1 MTPATVPFRWRP
13 LPGSLPDARDHSGQG
28 DVLPPQDTVP
38 EFHADSTVLARL
50 YCPGCEPDADPFAEI
65 LDVHWCDAHMPP
77 RDGSDDGTVA
87 STIVV
92 SGSAEAGG
100 EGTDGGGEFFTAM
113 LGVPRARGPRVGETG
128 CGVDAY
134 AARARWDCSQP

>member
-1 MTPATVPFRWRP
+1 M
-13 LPGSLPDARDHSGQG
+13 
-28 DVLPPQDTVP
+28 P

-50 YCPGCEPDADPFAEI
+50 YCPGCEPDADPFTEI
-65 LDVHWCDAHMPP
+65 LDVHWCDAHMPT

-100 EGTDGGGEFFTAM
+100 EGNRRWCDFFHREARPRPEATPRSGRQRAASASRATPPGDGAP
-113 LGVPRARGPRVGETG
+113 VPSRTG
-128 CGVDAY
+128 WRRDIDPTSPESAPAIDDALP
-134 AARARWDCSQP
+134 AP

>member
-1 MTPATVPFRWRP
+1 MTDY
-13 LPGSLPDARDHSGQG
+13 LPDTPCVAR
-28 DVLPPQDTVP
+28 
-38 EFHADSTVLARL
+38 A

-65 LDVHWCDAHMPP
+65 LDVHWCDAHVPP

-100 EGTDGGGEFFTAM
+100 EGNRRWCEFFHRDARRAPA
-113 LGVPRARGPRVGETG
+113 VPAPRRRRRRAGEPASD
-128 CGVDAY
+128 DAVS
-134 AARARWDCSQP
+134 APSRPGWHHDGDPTTPADAPVTDDALRAP